1 MLSMPSILVF
11 GRPMRAFLHVLGF
24 ACGELVGADEYG
36 STIACEVERVGGTV
50 LDGLPVGFRF
60 KQAGGD
66 TELVRQ
72 FLMPLLAQVGRS
84 DDQNAAFA
92 VSPFLR
98 DQQAGFD
105 GFAETDFV
113 SKDGALG

>member
-1 MLSMPSILVF
+1 
-11 GRPMRAFLHVLGF
+11 
-24 ACGELVGADEYG
+24 
-36 STIACEVERVGGTV
+36 
-50 LDGLPVGFRF
+50 
-60 KQAGGD
+60 
-66 TELVRQ
+66 
-72 FLMPLLAQVGRS
+72 LLAQVGRS

-92 VSPFLR
+92 LTPFLR